1 MEEQQEQMEAPSPE
15 SMAAVIPRLPESTE
29 TPVPD
34 SGDPIP
40 VDMGDVELRAVVEAV
55 VYITEEPLSAE
66 QIANALKQKKERV
79 EAVLASLVE
88 ACANEDRGLIVKEV
102 AGGFKMGTKPEHHDM
117 IRQFVKNLKQPLK
130 LSLAALETLAVIA
143 YKQPITAPEILEVR
157 GVQGTGVLKTLL
169 DRKLIVTGGRKNVVG
184 KPILYKTTREFLV
197 QFGLS
202 GLSELPT
209 LKEFEELSRLALDED
224 LAEANAEAGTEQ
236 MALPETAGE
245 RPQEREAEAI
255 AAEAPDKSPVEP
267 TVEAAE
273 QAKAA
278 TEGGSE

>member
-1 MEEQQEQMEAPSPE
+1 
-15 SMAAVIPRLPESTE
+15 
-29 TPVPD
+29 
-34 SGDPIP
+34 
-40 VDMGDVELRAVVEAV
+40 MGDVELRAVIEAV

-102 AGGFKMGTKPEHHDM
+102 AGGFKMGTKPEHHDV

-143 YKQPITAPEILEVR
+143 YKQPITGPEIMEVR

-169 DRKLIVTGGRKNVVG
+169 DRKLIITGGRKNVVG

-202 GLSELPT
+202 GLNELPT

-224 LAEANAEAGTEQ
+224 LVDANAEASAGQ
-236 MALPETAGE
+236 MALPEIS
-245 RPQEREAEAI
+245 AETP
-255 AAEAPDKSPVEP
+255 EAPAEISEQQPQVEP
-267 TVEAAE
+267 TVEIVE

-278 TEGGSE
+278 TKGGSE

>member
-1 MEEQQEQMEAPSPE
+1 MEEQQEQIEAPSAE
-15 SMAAVIPRLPESTE
+15 SMAVVLLQQQPDATEPPTPE
-29 TPVPD
+29 

-40 VDMGDVELRAVVEAV
+40 VDMGDVELRAVIEAV

-88 ACANEDRGLIVKEV
+88 ACANEGRGLIVKEV
-102 AGGFKMGTKPEHHDM
+102 AGGFKMGTKPEHHDV

-143 YKQPITAPEILEVR
+143 YKQPITAPEIMEVR

-202 GLSELPT
+202 GLNELPT
-209 LKEFEELSRLALDED
+209 LKEFEELSRLELDED
-224 LAEANAEAGTEQ
+224 LADANAEAGAEQ
-236 MALPETAGE
+236 TALPEMAGE
-245 RPQEREAEAI
+245 EPAVTAEPHP
-255 AAEAPDKSPVEP
+255 AEPAVK
-267 TVEAAE
+267 TAE